1 MPQDITAD
9 AKLNCIG
16 IYCPGPIAM
25 TRDKIGTIDI
35 GQVLKVDTDDPSAEE
50 DLPRW
55 ARRTGH
61 QVINVEKSGATV
73 TFYIRRVK

>member
-1 MPQDITAD
+1 MPQVITAD
-9 AKLNCIG
+9 AELNCIG

-25 TRDKIGTIDI
+25 TRDKIDTMSV

-55 ARRTGH
+55 AKRTGH
-61 QVINVEKSGATV
+61 EVMNIEKSGATM